1 MREVPISCGFLVFPV
16 VAATPSHFRIVSD
29 ILSLFVSDSEA
40 LVVAGRDKDATW
52 RTLGALCH
60 ERDWSRPRLI
70 HELQS
75 GLRYR
80 TFPEGHAINWHDP
93 AVRLALDVEASTL
106 PLGYA
111 TVSGLA
117 NSWTIQE
124 AIGIEVLPPTD
135 AEVPAPT
142 TASAQ
147 WAIATTRR
155 LRAESR
161 IPEGAKKADLARLL
175 EAEAQRAARAGQ
187 LKSELK
193 ASYFENQLKP
203 WGIWPLNSFE

>member
-1 MREVPISCGFLVFPV
+1 V

-52 RTLGALCH
+52 RTLGALRH

-80 TFPEGHAINWHDP
+80 TFPKEHAINWDDP
-93 AVRLALDVEASTL
+93 AVRDALDVEASTL
-106 PLGYA
+106 PLRYA

-117 NSWTIQE
+117 YSWTIQE
-124 AIGIEVLPPTD
+124 AIGIEVLPPD

-142 TASAQ
+142 TASVR
-147 WAIATTRR
+147 WTIATARR
-155 LRAESR
+155 LRDESK
-161 IPEGAKKADLARLL
+161 IPEGVKKAEFARLL
-175 EAEAQRAARAGQ
+175 EAEAEKAVKTGQ
-187 LKSELK
+187 LSRALK
-193 ASYFENQLKP
+193 ATYLENQLKP